1 MTSPN
6 KKRHLV
12 QFSRKVACSRSSDS
26 GERCEVKKAMN
37 SFACTPSPL
46 SKHLNWLPWKALGTT
61 QQRFVKASSGRFRGP
76 FYQIT
81 LSVPPQNPQLF
92 AQATN
97 FPNLGKPGYLTLLWL
112 SKLKACPFPRA
123 SVILCWKSCKCPT
136 AGLKNRVQMP
146 HPGTTPKLHFPASK
160 LQIPLFI
167 GNL

>member
-12 QFSRKVACSRSSDS
+12 QFSRKVACSRRSDS

-61 QQRFVKASSGRFRGP
+61 QQRFVK
-76 FYQIT
+76 
-81 LSVPPQNPQLF
+81 
-92 AQATN
+92 ATN

-136 AGLKNRVQMP
+136 AGLKKRVQMP

>member
-1 MTSPN
+1 MRS
-6 KKRHLV
+6 KESDE
-12 QFSRKVACSRSSDS
+12 QFRMHSFPTIETPELA
-26 GERCEVKKAMN
+26 AME
-37 SFACTPSPL
+37 SLRDYS
-46 SKHLNWLPWKALGTT
+46 TT
-61 QQRFVKASSGRFRGP
+61 FCKGKLGP
-76 FYQIT
+76 FQGT
-81 LSVPPQNPQLF
+81 LLPDNSQRPSGKQNPQLF